1 MTHLKILL
9 IALMGIIA
17 GTISAHAVIEIDITR
32 GNVQPMPIALANFE
46 GSEVAMTSSGSVRD
60 IGANIAQVVTADLE
74 RSGLF
79 APIDQRAF
87 INSGAA
93 STAPQFANWRAIG
106 AQALVTG
113 SAVLEEDGRVRVEF
127 RLWDVLAG
135 SQMTGLRYFTAP
147 NNWRRIAHLI
157 SDAIYKRLTGEDGYF
172 DTRVV
177 YIAESGPYLDR
188 IRRLAIM
195 DQDGHNHKFLTDG
208 SYMILSPR
216 FSPSSQEITYLSYY
230 NDTPRVYLFNIDTGR
245 SEMLGEFDGMTFA
258 PRFSPDGKKVIMSKA
273 ERGNSDIF
281 AMELSTRR
289 IQRLT
294 THSAIDTSPSFSP
307 FGRQIVFNS
316 DRGGSQQIYVMDSD
330 GANVKRISFGEGR
343 YATPVW
349 SPRGDLIAF
358 TKQLGGKFFIGVMRP
373 DGTGERILT
382 ESYFEEGPTWSPN
395 GRVLMYYRK
404 YPYDNRG
411 GGGETQLWSIDLTG
425 YNERQIITPLDGSDP
440 AWSPLLNSR

>member
-1 MTHLKILL
+1 MKLIKILCVTVIGL
-9 IALMGIIA
+9 VSA
-17 GTISAHAVIEIDITR
+17 TFSAHAVIEIDITR
-32 GNVQPMPIALANFE
+32 GNVQPLPIAIMNLA
-46 GSEVAMTSSGSVRD
+46 GSADEITSSGSVMD
-60 IGANIAQVVTADLE
+60 IGAQISRVVTADLE

-79 APIDQRAF
+79 SAIDPRAF
-87 INSGAA
+87 INSGNA
-93 STAPQFANWRAIG
+93 SAAPQFANWRAVG

-113 SAVLEEDGRVRVEF
+113 TAVLEEDGRVRVEF

-135 SQMTGLRYFTAP
+135 TQMTGLRYFTAP
-147 NNWRRIAHLI
+147 RNWRRIAHLI

-177 YIAESGPYLDR
+177 YISESGPYLER
-188 IRRLAIM
+188 IKRLAIM
-195 DQDGHNHKFLTDG
+195 DQDGFNHKFLTDG
-208 SYMILSPR
+208 SYMILNPR
-216 FSPSSQEITYLSYY
+216 FSPTSQEITYLSYY
-230 NDTPRVYLFNIDTGR
+230 NDIPRVYLFNIDTGK
-245 SEMLGEFDGMTFA
+245 SEMLGEFEGMTFA

-281 AMELSTRR
+281 VMELATRR
-289 IQRLT
+289 IERLT
-294 THSAIDTSPSFSP
+294 QHSAIDTSPSFSP
-307 FGRQIVFNS
+307 FGRYVTFNS
-316 DRGGSQQIYVMDSD
+316 DRGGSQQLYVMDSD
-330 GANVKRISFGEGR
+330 GENIKRISFGTGL

-358 TKQLGGKFFIGVMRP
+358 TKQTGGRFYIGVMRP
-373 DGTGERILT
+373 DGSGERILT

-425 YNERQIITPLDGSDP
+425 YNERQVITPLDGSDP
-440 AWSPLLNSR
+440 AWSPLME

>member
-1 MTHLKILL
+1 VKHLKILL
-9 IALMGIIA
+9 ISIIGFVA
-17 GTISAHAVIEIDITR
+17 GAMSAHAVIEIDITR
-32 GNVQPMPIALANFE
+32 GNVQPMPIALANLD
-46 GSEVAMTSSGSVRD
+46 GSADVLTASGSVAD
-60 IGANIAQVVTADLE
+60 IGANIIQVITANLE

-93 STAPQFANWRAIG
+93 SAGPQFANWRAIG

-113 SAVLEEDGRVRVEF
+113 SSILREDGQISIEF
-127 RLWDVLAG
+127 RLWDVLG
-135 SQMTGLRYFTAP
+135 GTQMTGQRLTGAP
-147 NNWRRIAHLI
+147 RSWRKIAHKI
-157 SDAIYKRLTGEDGYF
+157 SDVIYKRLTGEDGYF
-172 DTRVV
+172 DTRIV
-177 YIAESGPYLDR
+177 YISESGPYIDR

-208 SYMILSPR
+208 SYMTLSPR
-216 FSPSSQEITYLSYY
+216 FSPTSQDITYLSFF
-230 NDTPRVYLFNIDTGR
+230 NDMPRVHIFNTVTGK
-245 SEMLGEFDGMTFA
+245 SEVLGEFDGMTFA
-258 PRFSPDGKKVIMSKA
+258 PRFSPDGRKIIMSKA

-281 AMELSTRR
+281 AMDLGTRQV
-289 IQRLT
+289 QRLT
-294 THSAIDTSPSFSP
+294 NHSAIDTSPSFSP
-307 FGRQIVFNS
+307 FGQFVAFNS
-316 DRGGSQQIYVMDSD
+316 DRGGSQQLYTMNSD
-330 GANVKRISFGEGR
+330 GSEVKRISFGEGR
-343 YATPVW
+343 YSTPVW
-349 SPRGDLIAF
+349 SPRGDLVAF

-425 YNERQIITPLDGSDP
+425 YNERQVITPLDGSDP
-440 AWSPLLNSR
+440 AWSPLLK